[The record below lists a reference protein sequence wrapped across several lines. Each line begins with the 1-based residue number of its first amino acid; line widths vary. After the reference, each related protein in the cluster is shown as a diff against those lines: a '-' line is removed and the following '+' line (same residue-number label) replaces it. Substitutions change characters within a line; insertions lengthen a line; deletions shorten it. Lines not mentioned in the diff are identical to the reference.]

1 MILRFLS
8 YNGRRSGLFKP
19 TRRKNQLILSILF
32 CASLL
37 TIVLAHRSPA
47 AIAQTAPAARGETP
61 IAIVN
66 PPATNRPT
74 APPSTP
80 PTTPTP
86 AAPPAPPPPEPD
98 ILPTTLTAPPTAPPK
113 PRHEIRGVW
122 MTTNDQDILE
132 DRTQVREAVR
142 QLKQMNFNTIYPVIW
157 NSGYVMYP
165 SPVAQRADIQPFI
178 YEGLEGQDML
188 ADLLEQAHS
197 QNLLVIPWF
206 EFGFMAPPTSELAVN
221 HPEWLTQQKNGEQV
235 WEGVAG
241 EVVWLNPFHPEVQ
254 KFITDLVVEVFSR
267 YDVDGIQFDD
277 HMSLPKEFG
286 YDPYTIALY
295 TAETQ
300 NSPPTNPDNKAWV
313 RWRADKITTFMTQ
326 LHQAVKAKKADAI
339 FSVSPNYYEFAYKL
353 HLQDWLTWVRHNIV
367 DELIVQVYHS
377 DLEQFTDKITRPE
390 MQETQQK
397 ISTGVGIMTGLRN
410 RPVPMA
416 QIQEQVRAV
425 QDKRLGVSFFYY
437 ESLWNYPQESISD
450 RQSGVQ
456 AFFPRPALRS

>member
-1 MILRFLS
+1 
-8 YNGRRSGLFKP
+8 
-19 TRRKNQLILSILF
+19 
-32 CASLL
+32 
-37 TIVLAHRSPA
+37 LA
-47 AIAQTAPAARGETP
+47 
-61 IAIVN
+61 
-66 PPATNRPT
+66 
-74 APPSTP
+74 
-80 PTTPTP
+80 
-86 AAPPAPPPPEPD
+86 
-98 ILPTTLTAPPTAPPK
+98 L
-113 PRHEIRGVW
+113 
-122 MTTNDQDILE
+122 
-132 DRTQVREAVR
+132 
-142 QLKQMNFNTIYPVIW
+142 
-157 NSGYVMYP
+157 
-165 SPVAQRADIQPFI
+165 
-178 YEGLEGQDML
+178 
-188 ADLLEQAHS
+188 
-197 QNLLVIPWF
+197 
-206 EFGFMAPPTSELAVN
+206 N

-295 TAETQ
+295 TAETK

-353 HLQDWLTWVRHNIV
+353 HLQDWLTWVRHNLV
-367 DELIVQVYHS
+367 DELIVQVYHA
-377 DLEQFTDKITRPE
+377 DLGQFTDKITRPE
-390 MQETQQK
+390 MQEAQQK
-397 ISTGVGIMTGLRN
+397 ISTGVGIMTGLRH

-456 AFFPRPALRS
+456 AFFPRPASRS